1 MRFSCRM
8 SAPHYSTLKHSTLKH
23 AALKHA
29 AFNQPL
35 PDLTMPFDIWL
46 LYVITCFGI
55 AVVPGPNALLVL
67 THGALH
73 GNRRTL
79 FTISGGVL
87 GFALVLALCALG
99 LGALIQASA
108 TWFTAL
114 KIAGGLYLIWLGF
127 GLWRADPVSLET
139 AATAS
144 LRNGALFRQG
154 LVSAISNP
162 KALLLFT
169 AFIPPFLD
177 PHRNIIAQT
186 AAIALTYAVVE
197 FIVEY
202 MVASAAHRV
211 RPWLARTGRRFN
223 KVCGG
228 FFVLFGLALPIH
240 H

>member
-1 MRFSCRM
+1 
-8 SAPHYSTLKHSTLKH
+8 
-23 AALKHA
+23 
-29 AFNQPL
+29 
-35 PDLTMPFDIWL
+35 MPFETWL
-46 LYVITCFGI
+46 LYLFTCCGI

-73 GNRRTL
+73 GSRKTL
-79 FTISGGVL
+79 FTITGGVL
-87 GFALVLALCALG
+87 GFAIVLSLCALG

-108 TWFTAL
+108 SWFTAL

-127 GLWRADPVSLET
+127 GLWRSAPVSLDPT
-139 AATAS
+139 GTTS
-144 LRNGALFRQG
+144 FRPWSLFRQG

-177 PHRNIIAQT
+177 PQRSIIAQT
-186 AAIALTYAVVE
+186 ITIALTYAVVE
-197 FIVEY
+197 FVVEY
-202 MVASAAHRV
+202 LVASAAHRV

-240 H
+240 T

>member
-1 MRFSCRM
+1 
-8 SAPHYSTLKHSTLKH
+8 
-23 AALKHA
+23 
-29 AFNQPL
+29 
-35 PDLTMPFDIWL
+35 MPFETWL
-46 LYVITCFGI
+46 LYLFTCCGI

-73 GNRRTL
+73 GSRKTL
-79 FTISGGVL
+79 FTITGGVL
-87 GFALVLALCALG
+87 GFAIVLSLCALG

-108 TWFTAL
+108 SWFTAL

-127 GLWRADPVSLET
+127 GLWRSAPVSLDPT
-139 AATAS
+139 GTTS
-144 LRNGALFRQG
+144 FRPWSLFRQG

-177 PHRNIIAQT
+177 PQRSIIAQT
-186 AAIALTYAVVE
+186 ITIALTYAVVE
-197 FIVEY
+197 FVVEY
-202 MVASAAHRV
+202 LVASAAHRV

-240 H
+240 S

>member
-1 MRFSCRM
+1 
-8 SAPHYSTLKHSTLKH
+8 
-23 AALKHA
+23 
-29 AFNQPL
+29 
-35 PDLTMPFDIWL
+35 MPFDTWL
-46 LYVITCFGI
+46 LYLVTCFGI
-55 AVVPGPNALLVL
+55 AVVPGPNALLAL

-73 GNRRTL
+73 GSRKTL

-87 GFALVLALCALG
+87 GFAIVLALCALG

-108 TWFTAL
+108 SLFTAL
-114 KIAGGLYLIWLGF
+114 KVAGGLYLIWLGF
-127 GLWRADPVSLET
+127 GLWPAAPVSLE
-139 AATAS
+139 ATGTTS
-144 LRNGALFRQG
+144 SRSWPLFRQG

-177 PHRNIIAQT
+177 PHRSIIAQT
-186 AAIALTYAVVE
+186 LTIALTYAVVE

-202 MVASAAHRV
+202 LVASAAHRV

-240 H
+240 A

>member
-1 MRFSCRM
+1 
-8 SAPHYSTLKHSTLKH
+8 
-23 AALKHA
+23 
-29 AFNQPL
+29 
-35 PDLTMPFDIWL
+35 MPFDTWL
-46 LYVITCFGI
+46 LYLVTCFGI
-55 AVVPGPNALLVL
+55 SVVPGPNALLAL

-73 GNRRTL
+73 GSRKTL

-87 GFALVLALCALG
+87 GFAIVLALCALG

-108 TWFTAL
+108 SLFTAL
-114 KIAGGLYLIWLGF
+114 KVAGGLYLIWLGF
-127 GLWRADPVSLET
+127 GLWRAAPVSLE
-139 AATAS
+139 AS
-144 LRNGALFRQG
+144 DTTSSRSWPLFRQG

-177 PHRNIIAQT
+177 PHRSIVAQT
-186 AAIALTYAVVE
+186 LTIALTYAVVE

-202 MVASAAHRV
+202 LVASAAHRV

-240 H
+240 A

>member
-1 MRFSCRM
+1 MN
-8 SAPHYSTLKHSTLKH
+8 P
-23 AALKHA
+23 
-29 AFNQPL
+29 PL
-35 PDLTMPFDIWL
+35 PDLIMPFETWL
-46 LYVITCFGI
+46 LYLFTCCGI

-73 GNRRTL
+73 GSRKTL

-87 GFALVLALCALG
+87 GFAMVLTLCALG

-108 TWFTAL
+108 TWFMAL
-114 KIAGGLYLIWLGF
+114 KVAGGLYLIWLGS
-127 GLWRADPVSLET
+127 GLWRSAPVSLDT
-139 AATAS
+139 TGTVS
-144 LRNGALFRQG
+144 QRHWSLFRQG
-154 LVSAISNP
+154 GVSALSNP

-177 PHRNIIAQT
+177 PHRNLIAQT

-197 FIVEY
+197 FVVEY
-202 MVASAAHRV
+202 TVASAAHRV

-240 H
+240 S

>member
-1 MRFSCRM
+1 
-8 SAPHYSTLKHSTLKH
+8 
-23 AALKHA
+23 
-29 AFNQPL
+29 
-35 PDLTMPFDIWL
+35 MPFDTWL
-46 LYVITCFGI
+46 LYLFTCIGI

-67 THGALH
+67 THGAIH
-73 GNRRTL
+73 GHRRTL

-87 GFALVLALCALG
+87 GFALVLSLCALG

-108 TWFTAL
+108 SWFTAL

-127 GLWRADPVSLET
+127 GLWRSPPVSLET
-139 AATAS
+139 TGIPS
-144 LRNGALFRQG
+144 LRRWSLFRQG

-177 PHRNIIAQT
+177 PHRNLVAQT

-197 FIVEY
+197 FVVEY
-202 MVASAAHRV
+202 MVASAANRV

-228 FFVLFGLALPIH
+228 FFVLFGVALPIH
-240 H
+240 Q

>member
-1 MRFSCRM
+1 
-8 SAPHYSTLKHSTLKH
+8 
-23 AALKHA
+23 
-29 AFNQPL
+29 
-35 PDLTMPFDIWL
+35 MPFDTWL
-46 LYVITCFGI
+46 LYLITCFGI

-73 GNRRTL
+73 GSRRTL

-87 GFALVLALCALG
+87 GFAVVLALCALG

-108 TWFTAL
+108 TWFTVL
-114 KIAGGLYLIWLGF
+114 KVAGGLYLIWLGW
-127 GLWRADPVSLET
+127 GLWRSAPVSLEPT
-139 AATAS
+139 GATS
-144 LRNGALFRQG
+144 FRRWSLFRQG
-154 LVSAISNP
+154 LVSALSNP

-177 PHRNIIAQT
+177 PHRSIIAQT

-197 FIVEY
+197 FVVEY

-228 FFVLFGLALPIH
+228 VFVVFGLALPIH
-240 H
+240 S

>member
-1 MRFSCRM
+1 
-8 SAPHYSTLKHSTLKH
+8 
-23 AALKHA
+23 
-29 AFNQPL
+29 
-35 PDLTMPFDIWL
+35 MPFETWL
-46 LYVITCFGI
+46 LYLITCCGI
-55 AVVPGPNALLVL
+55 AIVPGPNALLVL

-73 GNRRTL
+73 GSRKTL
-79 FTISGGVL
+79 FTITGGVL
-87 GFALVLALCALG
+87 GFAIVLSFCALG

-114 KIAGGLYLIWLGF
+114 KIVGGLYLIWLGF
-127 GLWRADPVSLET
+127 GLWRSAPVGLDTGVTTS
-139 AATAS
+139 AGS
-144 LRNGALFRQG
+144 WSLFRQG

-177 PHRNIIAQT
+177 PHRSVFAQT

-202 MVASAAHRV
+202 SVASAAHRV

-240 H
+240 T

>member
-1 MRFSCRM
+1 
-8 SAPHYSTLKHSTLKH
+8 
-23 AALKHA
+23 
-29 AFNQPL
+29 
-35 PDLTMPFDIWL
+35 MPFETWL
-46 LYVITCFGI
+46 LYLFTCCGI

-67 THGALH
+67 THGAIH
-73 GNRRTL
+73 GSRKTL
-79 FTISGGVL
+79 FTITGGVL
-87 GFALVLALCALG
+87 GFAVVLSLCALG

-114 KIAGGLYLIWLGF
+114 KVVGGLYLIWLGI
-127 GLWRADPVSLET
+127 GLWRAAPVSLGT
-139 AATAS
+139 TGTTTS
-144 LRNGALFRQG
+144 RGGSLFRQG

-177 PHRNIIAQT
+177 PHRSIIAQT

-197 FIVEY
+197 FVVEY
-202 MVASAAHRV
+202 LVASAAHRV

-240 H
+240 T

>member
-1 MRFSCRM
+1 
-8 SAPHYSTLKHSTLKH
+8 
-23 AALKHA
+23 
-29 AFNQPL
+29 
-35 PDLTMPFDIWL
+35 MPFDTWL
-46 LYVITCFGI
+46 LYLITCFGI

-73 GNRRTL
+73 GSRRTL

-87 GFALVLALCALG
+87 GFAVVLALCALG

-108 TWFTAL
+108 TWFTVL
-114 KIAGGLYLIWLGF
+114 KVVGGLYLIWLGW
-127 GLWRADPVSLET
+127 GLWRSAPVSLEPT
-139 AATAS
+139 GATS
-144 LRNGALFRQG
+144 FRRWSLFRQG
-154 LVSAISNP
+154 LVSALSNP

-169 AFIPPFLD
+169 AFISPFLD
-177 PHRNIIAQT
+177 PHRSIIAQT

-197 FIVEY
+197 FVVEY

-228 FFVLFGLALPIH
+228 FFVVFGLALPIH
-240 H
+240 S

>member
-1 MRFSCRM
+1 
-8 SAPHYSTLKHSTLKH
+8 
-23 AALKHA
+23 
-29 AFNQPL
+29 
-35 PDLTMPFDIWL
+35 MPFDTWL
-46 LYVITCFGI
+46 LYLITCFGI

-73 GNRRTL
+73 GSRRTL
-79 FTISGGVL
+79 LTISGGVL
-87 GFALVLALCALG
+87 GFAVVLALCALG

-108 TWFTAL
+108 TWFTVL
-114 KIAGGLYLIWLGF
+114 KVVGGLYLIWLGW
-127 GLWRADPVSLET
+127 GLWRSAPISLEPT
-139 AATAS
+139 GATS
-144 LRNGALFRQG
+144 FRRWSLFRQG
-154 LVSAISNP
+154 LVSALSNP

-177 PHRNIIAQT
+177 PHRSIIAQT

-197 FIVEY
+197 FVVEY

-228 FFVLFGLALPIH
+228 FFVVFGLALPIH
-240 H
+240 S

>member
-1 MRFSCRM
+1 
-8 SAPHYSTLKHSTLKH
+8 
-23 AALKHA
+23 
-29 AFNQPL
+29 
-35 PDLTMPFDIWL
+35 MPFETWL
-46 LYVITCFGI
+46 LYLITCCGI
-55 AVVPGPNALLVL
+55 AVVPGPNALLAL
-67 THGALH
+67 THGAIH
-73 GNRRTL
+73 GSRRTL

-87 GFALVLALCALG
+87 GFALVLTLCALG

-108 TWFTAL
+108 TWFMAL

-127 GLWRADPVSLET
+127 GLWRSAPVSLDT
-139 AATAS
+139 PGKTV
-144 LRNGALFRQG
+144 LRRWSLFRQG
-154 LVSAISNP
+154 LVSALSNP

-177 PHRNIIAQT
+177 PHRSLIAQT

-197 FIVEY
+197 FFVEY

-223 KVCGG
+223 KICGG

-240 H
+240 S

>member
-1 MRFSCRM
+1 
-8 SAPHYSTLKHSTLKH
+8 
-23 AALKHA
+23 
-29 AFNQPL
+29 
-35 PDLTMPFDIWL
+35 MPFETWL
-46 LYVITCFGI
+46 LYLFTCCGI
-55 AVVPGPNALLVL
+55 SVVPGPNALLVL

-73 GNRRTL
+73 GSRKTL

-108 TWFTAL
+108 SWFTAL

-127 GLWRADPVSLET
+127 GLWRSAPVTQET
-139 AATAS
+139 TATTH
-144 LRNGALFRQG
+144 LRRWSLFRQG
-154 LVSAISNP
+154 LVSALSNP

-177 PHRNIIAQT
+177 PHRSIITQT
-186 AAIALTYAVVE
+186 AIIALTYAVVE
-197 FIVEY
+197 FVVEY

-228 FFVLFGLALPIH
+228 FFVMFGVVLPMH
-240 H
+240 S

>member
-1 MRFSCRM
+1 
-8 SAPHYSTLKHSTLKH
+8 
-23 AALKHA
+23 
-29 AFNQPL
+29 
-35 PDLTMPFDIWL
+35 MPFDTWL
-46 LYVITCFGI
+46 LYLITCFGI

-73 GNRRTL
+73 GSRRTL

-87 GFALVLALCALG
+87 GFAVVLALCALG

-108 TWFTAL
+108 TWFTVL
-114 KIAGGLYLIWLGF
+114 KVVGGLYLIWLGW
-127 GLWRADPVSLET
+127 GLWRSAPISLEPT
-139 AATAS
+139 GATS
-144 LRNGALFRQG
+144 FRRWSLFRQG
-154 LVSAISNP
+154 LVSALSNP

-177 PHRNIIAQT
+177 PHRSIIAQT

-197 FIVEY
+197 FVVEY

-228 FFVLFGLALPIH
+228 FFVVFGLALPIH
-240 H
+240 S